1 MKDGERL
8 YGLPGPLEKLSR
20 LITSSVGRGYRVEE
34 KLAQFEQRTGSKLA
48 QLEQQ
53 AQSTLAQLESNLVQ
67 LEQRTGSKLAQIEQ
81 QAQSTL
87 AQLEQRTESKFA
99 ELKHQTN
106 EVQALGQRLDSDVVK
121 GFAALVSRLD
131 DDIILLKENA

>member
-20 LITSSVGRGYRVEE
+20 LITSSVSRKYRVEE
-34 KLAQFEQRTGSKLA
+34 KLTRLEWIETRLERLEPQLAQF
-48 QLEQQ
+48 
-53 AQSTLAQLESNLVQ
+53 
-67 LEQRTGSKLAQIEQ
+67 
-81 QAQSTL
+81 
-87 AQLEQRTESKFA
+87 EQRTESKFA
-99 ELKHQTN
+99 ELKHQTS

-131 DDIILLKENA
+131 DDIILLKENAQEQSYGLRAMD